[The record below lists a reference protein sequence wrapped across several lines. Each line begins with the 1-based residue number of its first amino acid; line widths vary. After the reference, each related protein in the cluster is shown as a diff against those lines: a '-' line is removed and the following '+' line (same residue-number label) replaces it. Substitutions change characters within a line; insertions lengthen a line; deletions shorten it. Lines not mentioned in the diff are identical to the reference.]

1 VLNTKKRRKAK
12 MSGVYKIIE
21 IIGCSSTSWE
31 DAVKTA
37 VETASKSLQDLR
49 IAEVVAQDV
58 TIKDGKVD
66 QYRVKIKLSFKY
78 H

>member
-1 VLNTKKRRKAK
+1 

-49 IAEVVAQDV
+49 IA
-58 TIKDGKVD
+58 
-66 QYRVKIKLSFKY
+66 
-78 H
+78 